1 MDFFCLVSIVGF
13 FCLGP
18 LHIDNII
25 YQKYASCAVPI
36 PGEELF
42 GCQSAKWAFYDSV
55 LGELMNFL
63 FTMIASLPFLAEYGS
78 TLHASPVSDTLFLL
92 FLILALLPCNG
103 IEQKLVSSHL
113 AACGSIFDLD
123 SFIARR
129 IARFVLPD
137 DQIVTD
143 VINAMRELGKKL
155 KPCILSAYITMVL
168 NDWVTE
174 SRFGKPS
181 TLCPLL

>member
-1 MDFFCLVSIVGF
+1 MGFLRFGFGRIDELLVHDDRVLALP
-13 FCLGP
+13 CRVWL
-18 LHIDNII
+18 D
-25 YQKYASCAVPI
+25 ASCI
-36 PGEELF
+36 
-42 GCQSAKWAFYDSV
+42 SS
-55 LGELMNFL
+55 
-63 FTMIASLPFLAEYGS
+63 IR
-78 TLHASPVSDTLFLL
+78 HAISFVSDSGLV
-92 FLILALLPCNG
+92 ALRG
-103 IEQKLVSSHL
+103 VEQKVVSSHL
-113 AACGSIFDLD
+113 AACDSIFDLD